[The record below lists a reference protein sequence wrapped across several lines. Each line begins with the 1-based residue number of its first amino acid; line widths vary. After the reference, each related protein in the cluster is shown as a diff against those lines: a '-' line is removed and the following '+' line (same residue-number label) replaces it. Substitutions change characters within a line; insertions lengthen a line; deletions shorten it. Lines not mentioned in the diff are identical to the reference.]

1 MQERN
6 YIENFAV
13 NSDDNNYSV
22 TFAANSFG
30 IVLGKDDDGVSFD
43 AVDGKVYGTDE
54 SAQPLPPT

>member
-22 TFAANSFG
+22 TFAVNSFG
-30 IVLGKDDDGVSFD
+30 TVLGKDDDGVRLD
-43 AVDGKVYGTDE
+43 VVYGKVHDVVTDRHE
-54 SAQPLPPT
+54 H

>member
-30 IVLGKDDDGVSFD
+30 IVLGKDDDGVSLD
-43 AVDGKVYGTDE
+43 VVYGKVHDVVTDWHE
-54 SAQPLPPT
+54 H